1 MDCRGLRKGEVED
14 KVGEHC
20 RDGWGFGMKLMVWKR
35 IGIVQDAGK
44 V

>member
-20 RDGWGFGMKLMVWKR
+20 RALIGMVGDL
-35 IGIVQDAGK
+35 GCS
-44 V
+44 